1 MMKWLSYIVIGA
13 VGIAVGTLLG
23 VWFAKGSLSGQSL
36 VYVDQGVRFSEAK
49 DLPRAVAALNKAVVL
64 DEKSFLAR
72 LALAEAYD
80 KNGAR
85 ELAIEEY
92 QAALKLSENDGRF
105 RNEPER
111 IKRKIAELR
120 VASPAKAN

>member
-1 MMKWLSYIVIGA
+1 MMKWLSYVLTGA
-13 VGIAVGTLLG
+13 VGIAIGAFVG

-49 DLPRAVAALNKAVVL
+49 DLPRAVAAFNKAIVL

-80 KNGAR
+80 KSGAR

-92 QAALKLSENDGRF
+92 QAALKLSEQDGRF
-105 RNEPER
+105 QNEPER

-120 VASPAKAN
+120 VASPGKAN